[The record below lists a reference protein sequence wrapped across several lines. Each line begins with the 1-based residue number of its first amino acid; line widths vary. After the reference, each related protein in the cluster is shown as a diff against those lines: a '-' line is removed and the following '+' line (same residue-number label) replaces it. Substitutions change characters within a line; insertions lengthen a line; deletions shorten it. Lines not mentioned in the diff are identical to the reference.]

1 MTTRI
6 PSRTDSL
13 GLLNGLIGFTGRPPD
28 GDQAGAHGSETYR
41 RSHPRAAYCPEALRA
56 TAVGEDWESAMD
68 AAGHVQD
75 QDDAQSAPGDASPTW
90 VRLAFRLAFGIVAI
104 GVTVFL
110 VLVTTG
116 TVRAGEGVMIT
127 FKLMGGLCVIGAT
140 ASTLLKTGGGREVRE
155 WLKSKL

>member
-1 MTTRI
+1 M
-6 PSRTDSL
+6 
-13 GLLNGLIGFTGRPPD
+13 
-28 GDQAGAHGSETYR
+28 
-41 RSHPRAAYCPEALRA
+41 
-56 TAVGEDWESAMD
+56 
-68 AAGHVQD
+68 QD
-75 QDDAQSAPGDASPTW
+75 QDDVQTAPGDTSPTW

-140 ASTLLKTGGGREVRE
+140 ASTLLKTGGSREVRE